1 MENNP
6 NSFNIKEVLKDYAVP
21 EGDDLLFSE
30 EDTDVLLL
38 KEIINEL
45 PRYDLIILLMYCELG
60 SLRLVAKELDVSHTA
75 VIKKMDQ
82 IKLDVMGEFYRR
94 KAEALNNKIDRQ
106 INDGT
111 HTT

>member
-1 MENNP
+1 ME

-30 EDTDVLLL
+30 EDTDVLML

-45 PRYDLIILLMYCELG
+45 PRYDLIILLMYAELG

-75 VIKKMDQ
+75 AIKKMDQ
-82 IKLDVMGEFYRR
+82 IKLAVMGEFYRR
-94 KAEALNNKIDRQ
+94 KAESLDRKIKKKIHD
-106 INDGT
+106 NDT
-111 HTT
+111 DTN

>member
-1 MENNP
+1 MRW
-6 NSFNIKEVLKDYAVP
+6 NIKELVRDYAPP
-21 EGDDLLFSE
+21 EGDDLLFTE
-30 EDTDVLLL
+30 EDNDMLLL
-38 KEIINEL
+38 KDIVHNYLES
-45 PRYDLIILLMYCELG
+45 YDRTILLMYAELG
-60 SLRLVAKELDVSHTA
+60 SLRLVARELDVSHTA